1 MAGQLSSSSSST
13 NNVIISYFGDENS
26 RTGFAD
32 YLWKALHDKG
42 INTFIDDQEDVVKGN
57 EISQELSNLIQE
69 SRIAVILF
77 SDRYVS
83 STYCLDELSCIVD
96 NLYKN
101 HAYRFILPIFN
112 YIDPFS
118 VREQSGRYAEAFAIH
133 EEKFKDNKEKVLK
146 WRNALSHV
154 ANLSDKHFIHRDVDE
169 TELIDQ
175 IVRVVSEKLDRVPL
189 HIATWHKV
197 SNWVSQTFQNSKRFF
212 NDNIIFIWRLVGTLS
227 CFIGLLCYAGSP
239 SFDRLTGRINK
250 VLVISL
256 YVAFFIGIFITIWVA
271 REISLSTQYDQLIK
285 TCKIFLVLLI
295 ISVYSFFYDRAVD
308 GKPDILSVV
317 SNAAFAFVSLSL
329 HKLFKLKSEMGVF
342 SYFLCCFTVQ
352 LLTINGGLIIVA
364 IIFGFLLSYIHS
376 SPNFA
381 TGRQD
386 SLRSVG
392 GSGGQHVVG
401 FES

>member
-1 MAGQLSSSSSST
+1 M
-13 NNVIISYFGDENS
+13 
-26 RTGFAD
+26 
-32 YLWKALHDKG
+32 
-42 INTFIDDQEDVVKGN
+42 
-57 EISQELSNLIQE
+57 
-69 SRIAVILF
+69 
-77 SDRYVS
+77 
-83 STYCLDELSCIVD
+83 
-96 NLYKN
+96 
-101 HAYRFILPIFN
+101 
-112 YIDPFS
+112 
-118 VREQSGRYAEAFAIH
+118 
-133 EEKFKDNKEKVLK
+133 
-146 WRNALSHV
+146 
-154 ANLSDKHFIHRDVDE
+154 
-169 TELIDQ
+169 
-175 IVRVVSEKLDRVPL
+175 
-189 HIATWHKV
+189 
-197 SNWVSQTFQNSKRFF
+197 
-212 NDNIIFIWRLVGTLS
+212 
-227 CFIGLLCYAGSP
+227 
-239 SFDRLTGRINK
+239 
-250 VLVISL
+250 ISL